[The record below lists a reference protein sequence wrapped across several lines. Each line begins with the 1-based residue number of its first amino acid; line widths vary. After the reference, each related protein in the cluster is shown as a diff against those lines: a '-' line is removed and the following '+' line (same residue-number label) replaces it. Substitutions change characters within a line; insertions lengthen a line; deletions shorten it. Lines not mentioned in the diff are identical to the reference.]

1 MAGKLERYFS
11 SKNTSP
17 EIIVIINCVL
27 NAPQIFITIV
37 GNTLVL
43 VAVSRTPSIGS
54 QSTIML
60 CSLAIWPSCPLDGAT
75 GLLRFLPNKNVC
87 CSRGNK
93 SHWLFCKRCLTPHY
107 DSCSRGSLSIITC
120 DTRNWWPKGAS
131 FIYWQAFGLSPSR
144 YLLQAFLIRMLMV
157 HYFYFYSFFPFHLHH
172 FLHKNWLRRSM
183 ASADP
188 RSDC

>member
-1 MAGKLERYFS
+1 MAGELERYFS
-11 SKNTSP
+11 CKKKSP

-43 VAVSRTPSIGS
+43 VAVSRAPSIGS

-60 CSLAIWPSCPLDGAT
+60 CSLAVWPSCQLDGAT
-75 GLLRFLPNKNVC
+75 GLFRFLPNKNVC

-93 SHWLFCKRCLTPHY
+93 AIGYFARGVSHLTMTAVAVDHFVAIQQL
-107 DSCSRGSLSIITC
+107 GH
-120 DTRNWWPKGAS
+120 
-131 FIYWQAFGLSPSR
+131 WQAFGLSPSR

>member
-1 MAGKLERYFS
+1 MAGKLERYFL

-60 CSLAIWPSCPLDGAT
+60 CSLAVWPSCPLDGAT

-107 DSCSRGSLSIITC
+107 DSCSRGSLRSYPLSLAIPAIDDQKARRLSIGRPLDYHRLVI
-120 DTRNWWPKGAS
+120 
-131 FIYWQAFGLSPSR
+131 
-144 YLLQAFLIRMLMV
+144 
-157 HYFYFYSFFPFHLHH
+157 FF
-172 FLHKNWLRRSM
+172 RRSW
-183 ASADP
+183 
-188 RSDC
+188 